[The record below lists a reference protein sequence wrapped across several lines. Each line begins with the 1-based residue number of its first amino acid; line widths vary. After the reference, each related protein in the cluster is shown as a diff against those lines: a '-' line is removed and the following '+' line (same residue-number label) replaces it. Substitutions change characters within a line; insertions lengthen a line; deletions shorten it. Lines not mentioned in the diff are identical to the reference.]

1 MISTLQFIFGE
12 MDTSTLTP
20 IMLVAFYM
28 FVVLVECISSIF
40 HSTLK
45 VGGLN

>member
-1 MISTLQFIFGE
+1 MADFLQFIFGD
-12 MDTSTLTP
+12 MDISVFTP
-20 IMLVAFYM
+20 VSLVAFYS
-28 FVVLVECISSIF
+28 FVMLIEGISSIF